1 MGDPQKMSYIAG
13 EAMTAP
19 RGLPVKVSAARTVVL
34 CDSGA
39 SGEESIG
46 VIDQDTDVANGGEL
60 TVAVLGT
67 PRQYQGRRRHHRGD
81 APLPDDRDRDRPGHP
96 GDQRQRGLRLLL
108 RPAGRGGRRPR
119 LRDPVPL
126 LGPLTD

>member
-67 PRQYQGRRRHHRGD
+67 PRQYKAGAAITAGTHHFLMTETATGRVIPATSGNEACAYFCGLQDAADGD
-81 APLPDDRDRDRPGHP
+81 LVYAIPFRYS
-96 GDQRQRGLRLLL
+96 
-108 RPAGRGGRRPR
+108 
-119 LRDPVPL
+119 VP
-126 LGPLTD
+126 